1 MNLVNYCFEV
11 QTDFAE
17 QELLDAFNILQL
29 QQKNQVSTHQF
40 QQNEMKWT
48 TPSFS
53 TFSTATPGTVQVDVE
68 AFIGDSPNKSD
79 DGSDESFFN
88 TKKSSTS
95 TSGLEMDDA
104 VSKAKVTLADDNQI
118 LSQLQVFTRQKTTR
132 SPDSIILNGD
142 VEADLFSETTPSL
155 VTVEEAI
162 PASFWSV
169 QKEEIEVPLP
179 YTDES
184 DETAD

>member
-1 MNLVNYCFEV
+1 V

-29 QQKNQVSTHQF
+29 QQKNQVSTRQF

-79 DGSDESFFN
+79 DADESSDSFFN

-118 LSQLQVFTRQKTTR
+118 LSQLQVFTRQKTSRT
-132 SPDSIILNGD
+132 PDSIIFNGD
-142 VEADLFSETTPSL
+142 VETDMFSDTTPSL

-179 YTDES
+179 HTDES